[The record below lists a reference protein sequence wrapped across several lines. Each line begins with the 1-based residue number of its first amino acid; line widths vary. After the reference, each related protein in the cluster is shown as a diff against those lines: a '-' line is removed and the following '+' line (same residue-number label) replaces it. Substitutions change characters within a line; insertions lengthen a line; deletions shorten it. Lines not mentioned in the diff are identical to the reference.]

1 MLHQDPKKLPL
12 FRSGEFSVQ
21 LEKMISEAYTK
32 DSIESLPS
40 EERQEKLSE
49 LETILNAKLKGC
61 KDLKGWQD
69 RLYSLI
75 EELNGLGFFLYQV
88 KVPDTFPGG
97 VTGKAREG
105 LPMSISTSLIVVVQ
119 GNASSSRKLTA
130 FTYEEF
136 KVKY

>member
-1 MLHQDPKKLPL
+1 MKYDNILLHQDPKKLPL

-61 KDLKGWQD
+61 KDLKG
-69 RLYSLI
+69 
-75 EELNGLGFFLYQV
+75 
-88 KVPDTFPGG
+88 
-97 VTGKAREG
+97 
-105 LPMSISTSLIVVVQ
+105 
-119 GNASSSRKLTA
+119 
-130 FTYEEF
+130 
-136 KVKY
+136 